1 MDPSQ
6 LDFAGFYREQVRT
19 ANRPERSSDYWDQ
32 RAPSMNDRAFDTPY
46 VRQFVARMNLEGC
59 STLLDVGCGPG
70 TIGLSVAPRLAR
82 VYGLDHSPRMLAAF
96 TDNARARGV
105 AGATPILRSWDD
117 DWADVPICDV
127 VVASR
132 STAVPDLE
140 AAMLKLQ
147 SKARQRVY
155 VSYPSDGHLV
165 GDDVRRAIGRDV
177 AALPDFLC
185 VVGILHHMG
194 LHPTLDYLPGDNRL
208 AQCADFEQFR
218 TKMNRLLGGVSEAEV
233 DLLAAY
239 FEANRDRPPE
249 RPMRWALFSWEVAER
264 PRPIRAHTRPT
275 RGTIAE

>member
-1 MDPSQ
+1 MDPSRI
-6 LDFAGFYREQVRT
+6 DFAGFYREQLRA
-19 ANRPERSSDYWDQ
+19 ANRPERSPDYWDG

-46 VRQFVARMNLEGC
+46 VRQFVAHMNLDGC

-70 TIGLSVAPRLAR
+70 TIGLSVSPRLAH
-82 VYGLDHSPRMLAAF
+82 VYGLDHSPAMLAAF
-96 TDNARARGV
+96 TENARARGV

-117 DWADVPICDV
+117 DWADVPVCDL

-140 AAMLKLQ
+140 AALQ
-147 SKARQRVY
+147 RLHSKARRRVY
-155 VSYPSDGHLV
+155 VSYPADGHMV
-165 GDDVRRAIGRDV
+165 ADDVRVAIGREV

-218 TKMNRLLGGVSEAEV
+218 IKLDRLLGGMSAEEV
-233 DLLAAY
+233 RRLAAY
-239 FEANRDRPPE
+239 FEASRDRPPE
-249 RPMRWALFSWEVAER
+249 SLMRWALFSWEVAER
-264 PRPIRAHTRPT
+264 PQSFHAHSKPS
-275 RGTIAE
+275 RGTITG